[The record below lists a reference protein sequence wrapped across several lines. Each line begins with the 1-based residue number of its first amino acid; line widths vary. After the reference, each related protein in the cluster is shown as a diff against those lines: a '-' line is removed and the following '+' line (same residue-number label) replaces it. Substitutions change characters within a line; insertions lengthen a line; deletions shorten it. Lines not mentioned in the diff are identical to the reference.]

1 MKKHLTLSFSL
12 LTTIIM
18 SQTSTNWL
26 TNGNNTS
33 GSNYFGTNNNNPII
47 FKANGSEVFRLR
59 PNGYVK
65 IMQFD
70 DNLNP
75 GIVLTNK
82 NGVLQKL
89 NYGTASQ
96 VLFGNGTWGSLPAS
110 RLSASCFSLAPFWTM
125 GGDNFST
132 SLGVTE
138 ASIGTCNNYDFI
150 IKANNTN
157 SMWFK
162 PDGTI
167 GFGTNIPSNTG
178 GKEFK
183 FNDGALR
190 LSGAN
195 TYGGPMIVFDGGV
208 SPYGDWGIEYAPSA
222 FTKPGLNFWKPF
234 GSSNANNYLLFLAD
248 DGMVGVG
255 TSNPSSRLTVDAWN
269 DNGLT
274 IQTVNTKKAISTY
287 NKTTSK
293 ETFVVNADGKTIIGS
308 APATTD
314 TMLVVNGL
322 LKTNDLS
329 VNGTFSTSRLKM
341 GIIGTSD
348 IGVSLTTLS
357 SGARLLSF
365 GTYEPLELSRTC
377 IKPYSLGMISR
388 FGDRVIITK
397 SFGSTTSSNVLDLRN
412 DSLNGYIDYGY
423 DVSIHP
429 RLIDTTGAPVIVA
442 PVPSLKINSACT
454 GDVEIAKGGG
464 FVSAGNYFE
473 VGNPIRNG
481 AVVSNINATGSRIG
495 LRVTK
500 RSIYPASYTG
510 VTNEYNT
517 QLFVNRNFVRALSVF
532 NTVTNASGDETFAV
546 YGDGRTAIGSS
557 YVAPGYKLA
566 VNGKIITEEVV
577 VQLRASWPDYVF
589 SNNYNLKPLSEIE
602 EYIKANN
609 HLQNIP
615 SAIEIEKNGVSIG
628 NIVAKQMEKIEELT
642 LYLIEQH
649 KQIEEL
655 KKQMEALKK

>member
-1 MKKHLTLSFSL
+1 
-12 LTTIIM
+12 M

-33 GSNYFGTNNNNPII
+33 GSSYFGTNNNNPII

-59 PNGYVK
+59 PTGDVK

-70 DNLNP
+70 DNLYH
-75 GIVLTNK
+75 GVVLTNK

-89 NYGTASQ
+89 NFGTSSQ
-96 VLFGNGTWGSLPAS
+96 VLLGDGTWGTLPAS

-190 LSGAN
+190 LSGTN
-195 TYGGPMIVFDGGV
+195 TYGGPMLVFDGGV

-255 TSNPSSRLTVDAWN
+255 TANPNSRLTVDAWN

-287 NKTTSK
+287 NKTTNK

-314 TMLVVNGL
+314 TMLVVNGT
-322 LKTNDLS
+322 LKANDLN
-329 VNGTFSTSRLKM
+329 VNGTFSINKTLQLNDGIKIGFGTNAFDLKNYVINPTTN
-341 GIIGTSD
+341 IIGLGIDSTSLLNYKSAASSSSTYYCGQNLYGGTFVKELTVLAPST
-348 IGVSLTTLS
+348 GVYQNHLSIQTDKVDGFINLVHPTTFA
-357 SGARLLSF
+357 SGS
-365 GTYEPLELSRTC
+365 
-377 IKPYSLGMISR
+377 SLG
-388 FGDRVIITK
+388 
-397 SFGSTTSSNVLDLRN
+397 VLR
-412 DSLNGYIDYGY
+412 
-423 DVSIHP
+423 
-429 RLIDTTGAPVIVA
+429 
-442 PVPSLKINSACT
+442 INENCS
-454 GDVEIAKGGG
+454 GGVNIAKGGG
-464 FVSAGNYFE
+464 FVSTSAYFE
-473 VGNPIRNG
+473 IGDPVRNNL
-481 AVVSNINATGSRIG
+481 VSLNIKQLSFQTEAI
-495 LRVTK
+495 K
-500 RSIYPASYTG
+500 
-510 VTNEYNT
+510 VTNNIGQT
-517 QLFVNRNFVRALSVF
+517 NFLVKS
-532 NTVTNASGDETFAV
+532 NGYV
-546 YGDGRTAIGSS
+546 YAREINVMPVGIAF
-557 YVAPGYKLA
+557 
-566 VNGKIITEEVV
+566 
-577 VQLRASWPDYVF
+577 PDYVF
-589 SNNYNLKPLSEIE
+589 SEKYKLMPLKDVEA
-602 EYIKANN
+602 YVKHNM
-609 HLQNIP
+609 HLPNIP
-615 SAIEIEKNGVSIG
+615 SAAVVETDGINLSELQI
-628 NIVAKQMEKIEELT
+628 KQMEKIEDIY
-642 LYLIEQH
+642 LYLIEL
-649 KQIEEL
+649 KKENEEL
-655 KKQMEALKK
+655 KNRIIALENK